1 MREEVFACDDYSTA
15 DWNSQTTT
23 AAAGPLEDGEDLPGT
38 FINPTVTFAVNISRK
53 TKRFDILSVVRVFN
67 CNVKTYD
74 NSRDVDFNSQKYLLF
89 TAYAIQE
96 RRQTEEKAWGV
107 QSAAGGP
114 DPRQVSTS
122 YSNNNVKLILRS

>member
-23 AAAGPLEDGEDLPGT
+23 AAAGPLEDGDDLPGT
-38 FINPTVTFAVNISRK
+38 FINPTVTFAVNIFRK
-53 TKRFDILSVVRVFN
+53 TKRFDILS
-67 CNVKTYD
+67 
-74 NSRDVDFNSQKYLLF
+74 VDFNSQKYLLF

-122 YSNNNVKLILRS
+122 YSNTL